1 MRVAV
6 FSDIHGNAVALDAV
20 LADIA
25 ACGADQLLC
34 LGDAV
39 QGGPQPSDV
48 VRRLRQLG
56 CPVVMGNADAWL
68 LTGEETGAETIDA
81 ERLRQMEAMRAWS
94 LTQLSAEDRDY
105 IAAFQPTVE
114 LPLADGLTL
123 LGFHGSPASFD
134 DIIVPA
140 TPDHEVRRLLEPHLP
155 RILAGGHTHVQ
166 QLRQLGPSFYF
177 GCGSVGRA
185 YRHDQEPAP
194 ALRYDPW
201 AEYALLSV
209 KQGAIGLELRRVPFD
224 VAALAEVYRA
234 SGCPFAAQAA
244 AQYTWAL
251 R

>member
-20 LADIA
+20 LADSEA
-25 ACGADQLLC
+25 RGAEQLLC

-39 QGGPQPSDV
+39 QGGPQPAEV
-48 VRRLRQLG
+48 VARLRALN

-68 LTGEETGAETIDA
+68 LSGEETGSEQIDP
-81 ERLRQMEAMRAWS
+81 ERLRQMEAMRLWS
-94 LTQLSAEDRDY
+94 LSQLTADDRAF
-105 IAAFQPTVE
+105 IAAFHPTVE
-114 LPLADGLTL
+114 LPLDNGHSL

-140 TPDHEVRRLLEPHLP
+140 TPDEEVRRLLGPHLP
-155 RILAGGHTHVQ
+155 RILAGGHTHIQ

-185 YRHDQEPAP
+185 YRHDQGA
-194 ALRYDPW
+194 ATWLRFDPW
-201 AEYALLSV
+201 AEYAILTV
-209 KQGAIGLELRRVPFD
+209 EGGVIGLELRRIPYNIATLV
-224 VAALAEVYRA
+224 EVFEA
-234 SGCPFAAQAA
+234 SGCPYMEQAI
-244 AQYTWAL
+244 AQY